1 MQWKFFKNKKMF
13 IKNKKPIK
21 IIGYPQSSMTQEYI
35 EVFSKEKLENF
46 SIVLPEE
53 FILLQNKNQFQYIIA
68 FSLDMD
74 LRERICRLIDDLN
87 LDCMTYINDQAY
99 IFSSS
104 KIKKGCY
111 IGHQVIISW
120 NCLVE
125 SHCYFAFKSSF
136 GHDSKIGRNCIIGPS
151 VDIAGKTIIGNNCT
165 FGLRSSVINNI
176 SISNNVILGAFSN
189 ATKDITKPGKYVGTI
204 ARYVGE

>member
-1 MQWKFFKNKKMF
+1 MF

-21 IIGYPQSSMTQEYI
+21 IIGYPQSSMTQEYV
-35 EVFSKEKLENF
+35 EVFSKEKLKNF
-46 SIVLPEE
+46 AIILPEE

-68 FSLDMD
+68 FSLDVD
-74 LRERICRLIDDLN
+74 LRKKICELIDDL
-87 LDCMTYINDQAY
+87 DCLTYISDHSY

-111 IGHQVIISW
+111 IGHQTIISW

-125 SHCYFAFKSSF
+125 DHCYFAVRSSI
-136 GHDSKIGRNCIIGPS
+136 GHDSKVGKNCIIGPA
-151 VDIAGKTIIGNNCT
+151 VDIAGKTVIGDNCT

-176 SISNNVILGAFSN
+176 NIVDNVTLGAFSN

-204 ARYVGE
+204 ARYVSKLNEN

>member
-1 MQWKFFKNKKMF
+1 MF

-21 IIGYPQSSMTQEYI
+21 IIGYPQSSMTQEYV

-46 SIVLPEE
+46 DLILPEE

-74 LRERICRLIDDLN
+74 LRKRICQLIDDLN
-87 LDCMTYINDQAY
+87 LDCLTYINDQAY

-104 KIKKGCY
+104 EIKKGCY
-111 IGHQVIISW
+111 IGNQVIISW

-136 GHDSKIGRNCIIGPS
+136 GHDSKIGKNCIVGGVS
-151 VDIAGKTIIGNNCT
+151 DISGKTVIGNNCT

-176 SISNNVILGAFSN
+176 HITDDVTLGAFSN
-189 ATKDITKPGKYVGTI
+189 ATKNITKSGKYIGTI
-204 ARYVGE
+204 AKRVSNQNY